1 MYSVLKN
8 TKITAIAAVV
18 PPTEKSLL
26 EDPDLY
32 FGDQKKI
39 DRIVRSSGFL
49 YRRIADNDVTTADL
63 CEQAANSLFAE
74 TKIERSD
81 IDAILFISYTPDY
94 LMPATAYILH
104 NKLGLSSS
112 CLAMDIPQ
120 ACSGY
125 LFGLYQA
132 GLLINNGCKKVL
144 LLVGDCFSKFSD
156 MFSNHSA
163 PVFGDA
169 GSATLLEYDD
179 KAEDMYF
186 NFSTY
191 SDDYDA
197 LICEKGGFRN
207 PPQRENFYEN
217 GGYKYCSKMD
227 GGRIFE
233 FTIQKVA
240 PAIKELFSLSKK
252 NKSDIDYFVFHQANR
267 FIIENIANQLDV
279 DLDKVPVSTLTK
291 YGNQCGASIPCAI
304 IDNLSSVVSKQKL
317 HLLLSGFGVGLSIA
331 NALVSTDGIYCSEIK
346 NFSK

>member
-132 GLLINNGCKKVL
+132 N
-144 LLVGDCFSKFSD
+144 
-156 MFSNHSA
+156 
-163 PVFGDA
+163 
-169 GSATLLEYDD
+169 
-179 KAEDMYF
+179 
-186 NFSTY
+186 
-191 SDDYDA
+191 
-197 LICEKGGFRN
+197 
-207 PPQRENFYEN
+207 
-217 GGYKYCSKMD
+217 
-227 GGRIFE
+227 
-233 FTIQKVA
+233 
-240 PAIKELFSLSKK
+240 
-252 NKSDIDYFVFHQANR
+252 
-267 FIIENIANQLDV
+267 
-279 DLDKVPVSTLTK
+279 
-291 YGNQCGASIPCAI
+291 
-304 IDNLSSVVSKQKL
+304 
-317 HLLLSGFGVGLSIA
+317 
-331 NALVSTDGIYCSEIK
+331 
-346 NFSK
+346 